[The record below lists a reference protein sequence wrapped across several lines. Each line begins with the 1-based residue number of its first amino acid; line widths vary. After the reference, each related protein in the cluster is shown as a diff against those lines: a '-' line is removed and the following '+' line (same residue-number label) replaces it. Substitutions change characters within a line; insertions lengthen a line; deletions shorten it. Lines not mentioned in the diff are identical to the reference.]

1 MAGDVWNAA
10 GLGISLVVAIAAF
23 ARASSRAGHYDGAV
37 YGMTPAIHRR
47 YAYVALALALAFA
60 AAFAW
65 PAMPTVV
72 LLGATVLVALF
83 YLTSFLRGAE
93 ADD

>member
-1 MAGDVWNAA
+1 MWNAV
-10 GLGISLVVAIAAF
+10 GLGISVVVATAAF

-37 YGMTPAIHRR
+37 YGMTPAMHRR
-47 YAYVALALALAFA
+47 YAYVALALAIAFA
-60 AAFAW
+60 VAFAW
-65 PAMPTVV
+65 PPMPTVV
-72 LLGATVLVALF
+72 LLGAIVLVGLF

>member
-1 MAGDVWNAA
+1 MAGDVWNAV
-10 GLGISLVVAIAAF
+10 GLGISVVVTIVAL
-23 ARASSRAGHYDGAV
+23 ARASARAGHYDGAV
-37 YGMTPAIHRR
+37 YGMTPTVHRR
-47 YAYVALALALAFA
+47 YGYVALALALLFVL
-60 AAFAW
+60 AFAW

-72 LLGATVLVALF
+72 LLGAIVLVALL

>member
-1 MAGDVWNAA
+1 MLGHVWNAV
-10 GLGISLVVAIAAF
+10 GLGISVVVAIAAL
-23 ARASSRAGHYDGAV
+23 ARASARAGHYDGAV

-47 YAYVALALALAFA
+47 YAYVALVLALAFVV
-60 AAFAW
+60 AFAW

-72 LLGATVLVALF
+72 PLGAIVLVALF